1 VIAGH
6 FGFAALVKSRERR
19 VPLWSLM
26 LATAWLDILFVPLL
40 LTHIETI
47 ETVPGAQGHY
57 GTAIIH
63 ADLTH
68 SLLGALVFS
77 ALFGLLFLP
86 RWGRLSAGVL
96 AFVAFSHWL
105 LDLPMHRADM
115 PLLPMNFGHLPR
127 MGFGLWRSPV
137 ASATLEAALV
147 VAGACFYWRAA
158 KEVTAHAGRGQRRA
172 LLVSLLLLVVGLGIL
187 AMDVTS

>member
-1 VIAGH
+1 MIAGH

-40 LTHIETI
+40 LAHIETFEMI
-47 ETVPGAQGHY
+47 PGARGHY
-57 GTAIIH
+57 GNAIIH
-63 ADLTH
+63 ADVTH
-68 SLLGALVFS
+68 SLLGALVLS
-77 ALFGLLFLP
+77 ALFGLFFLP
-86 RWGRLSAGVL
+86 RWGRRSVIVL

-137 ASATLEAALV
+137 ASAVLEAALV
-147 VAGACFYWRAA
+147 VAGAWFYWQAA
-158 KEVTAHAGRGQRRA
+158 REVTAHAGKGQKRA
-172 LLVSLLLLVVGLGIL
+172 VLVSLLLLIVGLGIL